1 MTFPDLDTFAS
12 FNTGTSEH
20 TLIICKS
27 PNKVKE
33 IRNIIMGEHTS
44 NGLMGGGEQ
53 QQNQKGTS
61 SVFPDAFQI
70 TGV

>member
-1 MTFPDLDTFAS
+1 MTFPDLDTIAL

-44 NGLMGGGEQ
+44 NGLMGGGGNNKIKREHLLC
-53 QQNQKGTS
+53 
-61 SVFPDAFQI
+61 FQ
-70 TGV
+70 THLR